1 MAFIE
6 LEQIHQTYAPVW
18 APLRLMQRIFYQQD
32 ARRTPVEALKGVDL
46 SISAGTITGLLGPP
60 GSGKSTLLRI
70 VAGLLRP
77 TRGHIRIDGLDPF
90 DSGRPLRG
98 RVGVMMRQAHLF
110 RPTLTGEENL
120 RFHVSLHSPP
130 VGQTGAITRR
140 HLHDVGLDGVEN
152 VLYQDYTPDMRQRLA
167 VARMLLGDPDLL
179 IMDEATA
186 GLDPVGQSH
195 FYGFLLDHVRRKGC
209 TVLYATHDLNEAQ
222 FLCNEVA
229 IMKSGRVVAHGPYLD
244 LQREAMAAFHTEPLV
259 DHEDDASAYPG
270 TVDERTL
277 DRVHQAQRW

>member
-18 APLRLMQRIFYQQD
+18 APLRLVQRIFYQQE
-32 ARRTPVEALKGVDL
+32 ARRAPVEALRGVDL

-70 VAGLLRP
+70 VAGLLHP
-77 TRGHIRIDGLDPF
+77 TQGRIRVDGLDPF
-90 DSGRPLRG
+90 DPKRPLRG
-98 RVGVMMRQAHLF
+98 RVGVLMRQARLF

-130 VGQTGAITRR
+130 VGQTGAIARR
-140 HLHDVGLDGVEN
+140 RLNQVGLGGVEN

-195 FYGFLLDHVRRKGC
+195 FYGFLLDHVRRTGC

-222 FLCNEVA
+222 FLCSEVA
-229 IMKSGRVVAHGPYLD
+229 LMKKGRVVAHGPYLD
-244 LQREAMAAFHTEPLV
+244 LQREAMAIFTTGPVGEV
-259 DHEDDASAYPG
+259 EEDDSAYPG
-270 TVDERTL
+270 AVDERTL